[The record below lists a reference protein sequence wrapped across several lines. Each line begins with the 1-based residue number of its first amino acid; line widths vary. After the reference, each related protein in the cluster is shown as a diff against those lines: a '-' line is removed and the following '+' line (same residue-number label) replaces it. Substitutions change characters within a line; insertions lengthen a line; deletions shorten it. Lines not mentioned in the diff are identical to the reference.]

1 MKNLEKIELLAP
13 AGSLEALKVA
23 IASGAD
29 AVYISGKSFGARAF
43 ATNFTND
50 EIKKAVLYA
59 HMFERKIYVTINTI
73 VFDDEFEELS
83 RYIDFLYEACVDAI
97 IVQDLGVLH
106 LIKAKYPDFL
116 VHASTQ
122 MSIYNEQGI
131 ENLKKLGIS
140 RAILARET
148 NIGTVRKLSSLGM
161 EIEIFI
167 HGALC
172 YSYSGNCLM
181 SYVHGGRSGNRG
193 ACAQPCRKKYSLFEN
208 NKLIVDKKSILSMKD
223 LQTINDLDKIIDSGV
238 KSLKIEGRMKS
249 LEYVK
254 NVVAT
259 YRKKIDEYYLNN
271 FSKIS
276 SDEQRDI
283 NVTFNRGFTKG
294 YLLNDSNNNITDFN
308 SVNHQ
313 GISIGKVIKVVG
325 NKITISLS
333 DNLSFKDGIRF
344 KGETESG
351 TFINEMFI
359 DGKLVK
365 NASKND
371 IVTIISNA
379 PCRKGDNVYKT
390 VDFLLQCDAKSI
402 VEDFPLKRKI
412 NLNLI
417 IKQNKQMVLRAFDDK
432 FEVIEYSDIL
442 NEIARSPFETDRIKT
457 QLSKVNDTLFTI
469 SDIEIDYDGK
479 AFFTIKQLNELR
491 RNALSKLEKEIISK
505 ADRKKLEICFKDA
518 NEISKNIAIEAV
530 VFNEKHK
537 NICEENGIQTI
548 YLGKNYSDRFAN
560 EINNEGMIH
569 NLGQIKED
577 FNNYV
582 PSIYMNIANSSA
594 LRLFEKLGIK
604 KTYVSSELDINRIKD
619 LDIQNIEV
627 GYFTYGREDLMV
639 SNQCFIA
646 SSLGYDSKKCLSCL
660 KNKYKVLD
668 EYGNY
673 YPVMTDFNN
682 CDIRRNN

>member
-259 YRKKIDEYYLNN
+259 YRKKIDEYY
-271 FSKIS
+271 
-276 SDEQRDI
+276 
-283 NVTFNRGFTKG
+283 
-294 YLLNDSNNNITDFN
+294 
-308 SVNHQ
+308 
-313 GISIGKVIKVVG
+313 
-325 NKITISLS
+325 
-333 DNLSFKDGIRF
+333 
-344 KGETESG
+344 
-351 TFINEMFI
+351 
-359 DGKLVK
+359 
-365 NASKND
+365 
-371 IVTIISNA
+371 
-379 PCRKGDNVYKT
+379 
-390 VDFLLQCDAKSI
+390 
-402 VEDFPLKRKI
+402 
-412 NLNLI
+412 
-417 IKQNKQMVLRAFDDK
+417 
-432 FEVIEYSDIL
+432 
-442 NEIARSPFETDRIKT
+442 
-457 QLSKVNDTLFTI
+457 
-469 SDIEIDYDGK
+469 
-479 AFFTIKQLNELR
+479 
-491 RNALSKLEKEIISK
+491 
-505 ADRKKLEICFKDA
+505 
-518 NEISKNIAIEAV
+518 
-530 VFNEKHK
+530 
-537 NICEENGIQTI
+537 
-548 YLGKNYSDRFAN
+548 SDRHGWA
-560 EINNEGMIH
+560 
-569 NLGQIKED
+569 
-577 FNNYV
+577 
-582 PSIYMNIANSSA
+582 
-594 LRLFEKLGIK
+594 
-604 KTYVSSELDINRIKD
+604 
-619 LDIQNIEV
+619 
-627 GYFTYGREDLMV
+627 
-639 SNQCFIA
+639 
-646 SSLGYDSKKCLSCL
+646 KKCLINIS
-660 KNKYKVLD
+660 KSA
-668 EYGNY
+668 
-673 YPVMTDFNN
+673 F
-682 CDIRRNN
+682 